1 MTDTKIVVSAIHI
14 DSIMY
19 IHTYIYTHPNA
30 VKCTD
35 IAISSTNYTTQSVHT
50 PLMSTEQYSV
60 AILKIVSHFLMLA
73 TTPNTTFSS
82 GTRGLST
89 RRWLPSTKE
98 VLACYARRKWRQ
110 RRTRKGGSG
119 DKDQEREE

>member
-19 IHTYIYTHPNA
+19 IHTYIYTRSNA
-30 VKCTD
+30 TD
-35 IAISSTNYTTQSVHT
+35 YTTQIVYT

-73 TTPNTTFSS
+73 ATPNTTFSS

-110 RRTRKGGSG
+110 KRTRKGGSA
-119 DKDQEREE
+119 DKDHEREE